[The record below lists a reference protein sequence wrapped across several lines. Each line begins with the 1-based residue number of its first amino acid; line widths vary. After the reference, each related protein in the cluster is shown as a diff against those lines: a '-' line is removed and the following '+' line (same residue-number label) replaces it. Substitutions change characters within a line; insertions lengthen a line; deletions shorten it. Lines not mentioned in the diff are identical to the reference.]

1 MSQNR
6 WAQRLGF
13 SSGHLS
19 ELVNGKHPYPSAET
33 RQVLL
38 RGLDLEF
45 RQLFQVESSA
55 ESLEES
61 VSGDAPPS
69 NDRPRDTSLLDLR
82 LGPVRLR
89 LDRVRDPVAKIARQG
104 DSLMHSILQD
114 VRFGMR
120 TLRKSPAFTAV
131 ALLALALGIGG
142 NTAIFSLLH
151 AVILRPLPFPDS
163 DRLVMLWET
172 EEGDPRASV
181 SVPNLKDWTESAAGL
196 ESAAAIRNTNHTL
209 RGQGPALRVEASRVS
224 GTFFQVLGVQ
234 PQVGR
239 LFRPEDDP
247 PENPPLRTVVSHGFW
262 QTHLGGAEDLEQLS
276 IDLDGKRYQVIGVL
290 PRGFNLPALTSADV
304 YLPLSLDAALNQNRG
319 NHMYGALA
327 RLHEGVSLAQVQSQL
342 DAVAESIEQR
352 FPDAQAGRGV
362 RADPLQQALVGDAQ
376 APLLALSIAVGF
388 VLLIACANVANL
400 LLARASARRR
410 EIAVR
415 SALGAGRLRLM
426 RQLLAESLLLSLTGG
441 LLGIMLAMGVL
452 TVLRPAANLPRVEEA
467 SLDPWV
473 LLFSLLVSL
482 LAGVLFGLAPAW
494 ISPRRDVR
502 AALVEGG
509 RHQGDA
515 SGSGLRAALVAA
527 EVALAV
533 ILLLGAGIFVR
544 SFTQLTSVQSGI
556 ETQGRLIFFN
566 SSPFSDDFD
575 NHGRLAFY
583 RQMIEKIE
591 GLPGVERAATG
602 LILPLTDAQVGTGL
616 PIKGREYKPGEEPQA
631 RYNSVSPGY
640 FEAMGIPL
648 IRGRLL
654 NQGDRLGQP
663 GAMVINETAVRRF
676 FPDSDPIGQFVEPS
690 IGLGDPQEPDA
701 YQIVGIVGD
710 VRQAGLHLDP
720 EPQYYVSFAQQTWP
734 MTAFVVKTQL
744 LNPLSLREAIR
755 LEAARLDRGQALHG
769 FAAMSTL
776 LEDNVAQRRFVLTLL
791 GAFAVVALL
800 LAAVGIYGVI
810 SYSVQRRLPE
820 IGVRMA
826 LGALRADVVKL
837 VLRRALKP
845 VAAGLIIGG
854 LGALLLVRLVQSQL
868 YRVETV
874 DPLTYLAATALLLL
888 SALLACTL
896 PAWRATKV
904 DPLRSLRTT

>member
-6 WAQRLGF
+6 WAQKLGL

-19 ELVNGKHPYPSAET
+19 ELVNGKRPYPSAET
-33 RQVLL
+33 RQILL
-38 RGLDLEF
+38 QGLNLNF
-45 RQLFQVESSA
+45 RQLFQVEDA
-55 ESLEES
+55 TEVEE
-61 VSGDAPPS
+61 GDAREGSPS
-69 NDRPRDTSLLDLR
+69 NDRVRDRSLVDLR

-89 LDRVRDPVAKIARQG
+89 LDRVRSPMGKIARRG

-114 VRFGMR
+114 IRFGLR

-142 NTAIFSLLH
+142 NTAIFSLLN

-172 EEGDPRASV
+172 EEGNPRASV
-181 SVPNLKDWTESAAGL
+181 SAPNLDDWLESAEGL
-196 ESAAAIRNTNHTL
+196 ESGAAIRNTNHTL
-209 RGQGPALRVEASRVS
+209 RGQGPALRIEASRVS
-224 GTFFQVLGVQ
+224 GTFFQVLGVE

-247 PENPPLRTVVSHGFW
+247 PENPPLRAVVSHGFW
-262 QTHLGGAEDLEQLS
+262 QTHLGGASNLENQG

-290 PRGFNLPALTSADV
+290 PRGFNLPALTSADI
-304 YLPLSLDAALNQNRG
+304 YLPLNLDAAMNQNRG

-327 RLHEGVSLAQVQSQL
+327 RLSEGATLTQVQSQL
-342 DAVAESIEQR
+342 DAAAESIERR
-352 FPDAQAGRGV
+352 FPDSQAGRGV
-362 RADPLQQALVGDAQ
+362 RADPLQQALVGDARE
-376 APLLALSIAVGF
+376 PLVALSIAVGF

-410 EIAVR
+410 EIAIR

-441 LLGIMLAMGVL
+441 VLGVALALAVL
-452 TVLRPAANLPRVEEA
+452 ELLRPAADLPRVEEA
-467 SLDPWV
+467 SVDPWV
-473 LLFSLLVSL
+473 LLFSLMVSL

-494 ISPRRDVR
+494 LSPRKDVR

-515 SGSGLRAALVAA
+515 SGSGLRGALVAA

-544 SFTQLTSVQSGI
+544 SFAQLTSVESGF

-566 SSPFSDDFD
+566 SSPFSADFE
-575 NHGRLAFY
+575 NHGRLEFY
-583 RQMIEKIE
+583 QQLSEKIE

-616 PIKGREYKPGEEPQA
+616 LVKGREYKPGEEPQA

-654 NQGDRLGQP
+654 EPGDRLGQP
-663 GAMVINETAVRRF
+663 GAMLINETAARRY
-676 FPDSDPIGQFVEPS
+676 FPDSDPIGQFVQPT
-690 IGLGDPQEPDA
+690 IGLGDPQEPDS

-720 EPQYYVSFAQQTWP
+720 EPQYYVSVAQQTWP

-744 LNPLSLREAIR
+744 QDPTTLRQAIR
-755 LEAARLDRGQALHG
+755 MEAARLDRGQALHG
-769 FAAMSTL
+769 FAAMSSL
-776 LEDNVAQRRFVLTLL
+776 LDDNVAQRRFVLTLL
-791 GAFAVVALL
+791 GAFASVALL

-837 VLRRALKP
+837 VLHQALKP
-845 VAAGLIIGG
+845 VVAGLIIGG
-854 LGALLLVRLVQSQL
+854 LGALLLIRLVQSQL
-868 YRVETV
+868 YQVDTV
-874 DPLTYLAATALLLL
+874 DPLTYLAATALLLF

-896 PAWRATKV
+896 PAWRASKV